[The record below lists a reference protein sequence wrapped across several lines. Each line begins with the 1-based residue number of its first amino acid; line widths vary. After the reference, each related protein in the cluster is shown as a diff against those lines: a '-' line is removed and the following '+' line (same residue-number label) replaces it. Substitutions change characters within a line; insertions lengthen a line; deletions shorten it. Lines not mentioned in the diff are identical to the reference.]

1 MGKKPPPRPDTS
13 SQQLQFPARAP
24 ASCPRLPGPASP
36 GVAPCQCPPRRHG
49 EVVWTFG
56 ANPVFPLPA
65 ACLLRSQCLVKR
77 ATPRLKMGIVWR

>member
-1 MGKKPPPRPDTS
+1 MGKKPPPRPDFS
-13 SQQLQFPARAP
+13 SQQLQFPAQAP

-56 ANPVFPLPA
+56 ANPVFPPSRRPVCSALSA
-65 ACLLRSQCLVKR
+65 S
-77 ATPRLKMGIVWR
+77 